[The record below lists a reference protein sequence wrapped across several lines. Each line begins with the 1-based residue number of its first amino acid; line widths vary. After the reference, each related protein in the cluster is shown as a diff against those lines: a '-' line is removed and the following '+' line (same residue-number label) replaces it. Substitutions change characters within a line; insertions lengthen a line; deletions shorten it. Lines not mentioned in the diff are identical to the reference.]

1 MWNWLENLL
10 QLISLHGFPLVAA
23 ALFLVAVPLALRSLW
38 AEYRRLTRRHQE
50 LLSETSRLMELAAWE
65 SELAR
70 ETISATLKRLAE
82 IRRILY
88 QIIETTDSLED
99 NPSGDPDKR

>member
-10 QLISLHGFPLVAA
+10 QLLSLYGFPLVAA

-38 AEYRRLTRRHQE
+38 VEYRQLTRRHQE

-70 ETISATLKRLAE
+70 ETISATLKRLSE
-82 IRRILY
+82 IRSILQ

-99 NPSGDPDKR
+99 NPSTDKL